1 MQFSAPILVILFS
14 IDSINARIYL
24 SISSFILALIIV
36 LLLMKPDMQA
46 KLKDGIHNKSEIILW
61 SILGIFMAYFA
72 QGFATIIEL
81 FLFGSLPGSENT
93 QEIMGIARSLPLFMI
108 IPAII
113 APILEE
119 IIFRKIIFGSL
130 YKRTNFFIAAI
141 ISAFIFG
148 IIHGEPEHILVY
160 ASMGLV
166 FAFLYIKTD
175 SILTPIIVH
184 MGLNSFAVITQFN
197 LDPED
202 FKRMQEQFENL
213 QFILIGG

>member
-1 MQFSAPILVILFS
+1 
-14 IDSINARIYL
+14 
-24 SISSFILALIIV
+24 
-36 LLLMKPDMQA
+36 
-46 KLKDGIHNKSEIILW
+46 
-61 SILGIFMAYFA
+61 
-72 QGFATIIEL
+72 
-81 FLFGSLPGSENT
+81 
-93 QEIMGIARSLPLFMI
+93 MGINISITLFMI
-108 IPAII
+108 IPAILSL
-113 APILEE
+113 ILDE
-119 IIFRKIIFGSL
+119 IILRKIIFGSL

-197 LDPED
+197 LDPE
-202 FKRMQEQFENL
+202 
-213 QFILIGG
+213 

>member
-1 MQFSAPILVILFS
+1 SEEHTSELQSRFDLVC
-14 IDSINARIYL
+14 R
-24 SISSFILALIIV
+24 
-36 LLLMKPDMQA
+36 LLLEK
-46 KLKDGIHNKSEIILW
+46 NN
-61 SILGIFMAYFA
+61 
-72 QGFATIIEL
+72 
-81 FLFGSLPGSENT
+81 SENT

-119 IIFRKIIFGSL
+119 IIFRKIIYGRL

-141 ISAFIFG
+141 ITAYIFG

-160 ASMGLV
+160 ASMCLV

-184 MGLNSFAVITQFN
+184 MGLNFFFVISRCPLESTLFPYTT
-197 LDPED
+197 L
-202 FKRMQEQFENL
+202 FR
-213 QFILIGG
+213 